1 MTSQPW
7 LTIATIV
14 KDDPE
19 GLTRT
24 LNSLKG
30 QDLAGVELL
39 IVDSSADTERTTS
52 IVESAHL
59 ESTQAED
66 RPHTQNPS
74 LDVSVHWCPPQ
85 GIYPAMNTALELA
98 RGEYV
103 YYLNAGDELFDAR
116 STSEM
121 RTMAQ
126 QSPTWFYGQVCF
138 VDEKGRETTP
148 PPFDYA
154 KEKAASF
161 SNGRFPPHQ
170 GTVSQT
176 AALKELGGFDTGF
189 AIAADYAL
197 FLKLSTIAQPL
208 ETSATLARFFTGGLS
223 STAWKA
229 SLAEFHR
236 ARREIL
242 PMTTQ
247 QRAAEGLRTQ
257 RTRLV
262 MSLARLKP

>member
-1 MTSQPW
+1 
-7 LTIATIV
+7 
-14 KDDPE
+14 
-19 GLTRT
+19 
-24 LNSLKG
+24 
-30 QDLAGVELL
+30 
-39 IVDSSADTERTTS
+39 
-52 IVESAHL
+52 
-59 ESTQAED
+59 
-66 RPHTQNPS
+66 
-74 LDVSVHWCPPQ
+74 
-85 GIYPAMNTALELA
+85 MNTALERA
-98 RGEYV
+98 QGEYI
-103 YYLNAGDELFDAR
+103 YFLNAGDELFDAQA
-116 STSEM
+116 TSEM
-121 RTMAQ
+121 RTMGQ
-126 QSPTWFYGQVCF
+126 QSPVWFYGQVCF
-138 VDEKGRETTP
+138 VDDKGRETTP

-170 GTVSQT
+170 GTVARRT
-176 AALKELGGFDTGF
+176 ALKELGGFDTSF

-197 FLKLSTIAQPL
+197 FLRLSTIAQPL

-242 PMTTQ
+242 PMTPQ